1 MRKSLWKQDGLAGL
15 MFIAFGVLG
24 LWFGLGYGMGTAMRM
39 GPGAVPILLS
49 IGMVVVGAL
58 ITLRGFTTGSEP
70 VAAPRLRPLVAI
82 MAALAAFM
90 LLLETA
96 GLPLAAFACVGIGAF
111 AGGKVRIGETVILA
125 IVLSAATTAIFVL
138 GLGMPLKYW
147 P

>member
-1 MRKSLWKQDGLAGL
+1 MQKSLWNQDGLAGL
-15 MFIAFGVLG
+15 MFIAFGVGG
-24 LWFGLGYGMGTAMRM
+24 LWFGRSYGMGTAMRM
-39 GPGAVPILLS
+39 GPGAVPLLLS
-49 IGMVVVGAL
+49 IGMILFGAL

-70 VAAPRLRPLVAI
+70 VAALRLRPLIAI
-82 MAALAAFM
+82 MPGLVAFM

-96 GLPLAAFACVGIGAF
+96 GLPLAAFACVGIGAC
-111 AGGKVRIGETVILA
+111 AGGKVRFGETVILA